1 MVHGGEGGIRTH
13 VRAFGPQVDFEST
26 PLRPL
31 RYLSV
36 KTPLATEFTEVP
48 EKIESLKI
56 FFFISILCGLCALW
70 GKYFLAPFLEELA
83 EDLAAFIKENAGGH
97 LYSMVQAFIL

>member
-31 RYLSV
+31 RYLSG
-36 KTPLATEFTEVP
+36 
-48 EKIESLKI
+48 
-56 FFFISILCGLCALW
+56 ISEIKNLLT
-70 GKYFLAPFLEELA
+70 A
-83 EDLAAFIKENAGGH
+83 EGAENAE
-97 LYSMVQAFIL
+97 V